1 MSRIRMIVMFTL
13 TVVLLALLTAVPAL
27 AAKPIHH
34 ASGDGFFSAPDKNL
48 VMNDYMFAFNARQL
62 KADGTA
68 RGHMQ
73 HHNLTNGAI
82 IFLEIVHMEFMADE
96 KTVGLIGIVTQAIN
110 SGAEPGDC
118 RAMVLQ
124 DNGEGR
130 NAPDDQRSKVSGKFK
145 CGPTDFGDNA
155 FLLYGLDD
163 GNIQVR

>member
-1 MSRIRMIVMFTL
+1 MSRIRMIAMFTL

-34 ASGDGFFSAPDKNL
+34 ASGDGFFNAPDKQGA
-48 VMNDYMFAFNARQL
+48 MNDYMFAFNARQL
-62 KADGTA
+62 KTDGTA

-82 IFLEIVHMEFMADE
+82 LYLEIVHMELVSGGN
-96 KTVGLIGIVTQAIN
+96 TVGLVGIVTKAIN
-110 SGAEPGDC
+110 SGAKPGDC
-118 RAMVLQ
+118 RAMVMQ

-130 NAPDDQRSKVSGKFK
+130 NAPDDQRSKLSGKFK
-145 CGPTDFGDNA
+145 CKPPDFGDGD
-155 FLLYGLDD
+155 FSLYGLDG

>member
-13 TVVLLALLTAVPAL
+13 TVVLLCVLTAVPAL

-34 ASGDGFFSAPDKNL
+34 ASGDGFFNAPDKNG

-73 HHNLTNGAI
+73 HYNLTNGALLY
-82 IFLEIVHMEFMADE
+82 LEIVHVEIVNGGN
-96 KTVGLIGIVTQAIN
+96 TVGLIGIVTLAIN
-110 SGAEPGDC
+110 SGAEIGDC
-118 RAMVLQ
+118 RAMVMQ

-130 NAPDDQRSKVSGKFK
+130 NAPDDQRSKLSGKFE
-145 CGPTDFGDNA
+145 CGVTDFGDNA
-155 FLLYGLDD
+155 FLLYGLDG